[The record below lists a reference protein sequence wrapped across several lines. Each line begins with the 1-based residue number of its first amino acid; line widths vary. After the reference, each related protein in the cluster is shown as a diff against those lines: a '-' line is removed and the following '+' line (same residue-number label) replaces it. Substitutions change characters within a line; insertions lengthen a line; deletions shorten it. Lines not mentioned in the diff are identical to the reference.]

1 MVPGYK
7 DLTWPGTYHVLWDH
21 VKELQG
27 HTDWGKYEVVVQ
39 YKVLG
44 QDLTKEQK
52 VEVLLAQVAGES
64 EIRQVKTG

>member
-7 DLTWPGTYHVLWDH
+7 DLTCPGTYHVLWDH

-44 QDLTKEQK
+44 QDLTQEQK